1 MRDGGRERERELA
14 GSPGSSK
21 ELKEGEGDDLRQETE
36 LGHLILWQWL
46 TQAGGCKVDLCL
58 SQDLPSLEPRV
69 VIVGRHRAGPA
80 NC

>member
-21 ELKEGEGDDLRQETE
+21 ELKEGEGDGLGQEAE

-46 TQAGGCKVDLCL
+46 TQAGGCKVHL
-58 SQDLPSLEPRV
+58 
-69 VIVGRHRAGPA
+69 
-80 NC
+80 